1 MKTKSIRIRYSSMKL
16 DAILLAAKSDK
27 SIEELVV
34 ESVDDL
40 FKRTVSKDVQAF
52 LNQMEQ
58 EKLEEEQKRKNEK
71 TETKTPEEQK
81 PNYPPPQSHQKTS

>member
-1 MKTKSIRIRYSSMKL
+1 MKTKSIRIRYPSMKL

-27 SIEELVV
+27 SIEDLVV

-58 EKLEEEQKRKNEK
+58 EKLEERQKRKEADIDK
-71 TETKTPEEQK
+71 KTPGEQK
-81 PNYPPPQSHQKTS
+81 PSYPPPQSHQKTS